1 MKGMLMFID
10 MRLLKLQQKVKDILK
25 IFSGINMDEDKIRTY
40 DELEND
46 EKEVL
51 DVFRQMK
58 LMSDYNMF
66 RLYNYKV
73 EDLINDYEQLKQL
86 REEIQVKYFSIYD
99 ELLTEELIE
108 GELDA
113 SDWGITR
120 EHENEVWDA
129 ELRLMSE
136 IKANFDLA
144 IKMIES
150 GEAEQSII
158 DAENWE

>member
-1 MKGMLMFID
+1 
-10 MRLLKLQQKVKDILK
+10 
-25 IFSGINMDEDKIRTY
+25 MDVDKMRTY
-40 DELEND
+40 DELNVD

-58 LMSDYNMF
+58 LMSDYNKF
-66 RLYNYKV
+66 RFYNLKV
-73 EDLINDYEQLKQL
+73 EALITKYEQLKQL
-86 REEIQVKYFSIYD
+86 REEIQGDYFLIYD
-99 ELLTEELIE
+99 ELLSEKLIE

-120 EHENEVWDA
+120 DHENEVWDA

-144 IKMIES
+144 IKSSEYVDFV
-150 GEAEQSII
+150 
-158 DAENWE
+158 DAIK

>member
-1 MKGMLMFID
+1 M
-10 MRLLKLQQKVKDILK
+10 
-25 IFSGINMDEDKIRTY
+25 NEDKIRTY
-40 DELEND
+40 DELEDD

-58 LMSDYNMF
+58 LMSDYNRF
-66 RLYNYKV
+66 RLYKFKV
-73 EDLINDYEQLKQL
+73 EDLIKDYEQLKQL

-99 ELLTEELIE
+99 ELQTEELIE

-120 EHENEVWDA
+120 DHENEVWGS
-129 ELRLMSE
+129 EVRLMSD
-136 IKANFDLA
+136 IKANFDIA

-158 DAENWE
+158 DAENWK

>member
-1 MKGMLMFID
+1 MT
-10 MRLLKLQQKVKDILK
+10 
-25 IFSGINMDEDKIRTY
+25 EDRFRTY
-40 DELEND
+40 DELENE

-51 DVFRQMK
+51 DAFRQMK
-58 LMSDYNMF
+58 LISDYNRF
-66 RLYNYKV
+66 KLYSYKV
-73 EDLINDYEQLKQL
+73 EDLIKDYEQLKKL
-86 REEIQVKYFSIYD
+86 RETIQAKYFSIYD
-99 ELLTEELIE
+99 ELLAEELIE

-129 ELRLMSE
+129 EVRLMSE

-158 DAENWE
+158 DAENNL

>member
-1 MKGMLMFID
+1 MINE
-10 MRLLKLQQKVKDILK
+10 
-25 IFSGINMDEDKIRTY
+25 GIRKY
-40 DELEND
+40 DELEDD

-51 DVFRQMK
+51 DAFRQMK
-58 LMSDYNMF
+58 LISDYNRF
-66 RLYNYKV
+66 RFYNLKV
-73 EDLINDYEQLKQL
+73 ESLIEKYEQLKQL
-86 REEIQVKYFSIYD
+86 REEIQSDYFLIYD
-99 ELLTEELIE
+99 ELLSEELIE

-144 IKMIES
+144 IKMIKS
-150 GEAEQSII
+150 GEADQSII
-158 DAENWE
+158 DAENNL

>member
-1 MKGMLMFID
+1 M
-10 MRLLKLQQKVKDILK
+10 
-25 IFSGINMDEDKIRTY
+25 NEDKIRTY
-40 DELEND
+40 DELNVD

-58 LMSDYNMF
+58 LMSDYNKF
-66 RLYNYKV
+66 RFYNLKV
-73 EDLINDYEQLKQL
+73 EALITKYEQLKQL
-86 REEIQVKYFSIYD
+86 REEIQGDYFLIYD
-99 ELLTEELIE
+99 ELLSEKLIE

-120 EHENEVWDA
+120 DHENEVWDA

-144 IKMIES
+144 IKMIKS
-150 GEAEQSII
+150 GEADQSII
-158 DAENWE
+158 DAENNL